1 MKIDQ
6 QKFKIARTSRIGPGT
21 PSCRFFILFTWLLV
35 TLALGA
41 VSAQAATHSKG
52 NVTLFVH
59 GFGAGNIGWNP
70 TDGTLTLAN
79 AVDCSGYWGDL
90 PSLMRQRGYT
100 GQFIFVAWYQNASNC
115 DVNLHNWGKYDET
128 RSWVDVGAA
137 LSQYI
142 YQNFTSKGIPVD
154 IVSHSMGGMVT
165 RSAIYGASGKAPSF
179 CYLTICDTW
188 SPPIDVGTAVTA
200 GSPHAGSNTSIVNV
214 CANLASNQQICKET
228 LPHSNSETWING
240 MDSHHNV
247 IRPEARYP
255 QGKFGTQWINIAA
268 TDTTLAHSPPL
279 PCCEN
284 PISDG
289 VIDTHSAISMAIP
302 GSNQLIVPGDVSHL
316 EFFLA
321 SKGSDG
327 ARGANTVIVAALEQD
342 YPWASRNFV
351 APSWALYNSGLSDG
365 DKLTSAN
372 GSYTVLQQ
380 ASDGNLVIYDIAH
393 QPLWSRG
400 GSYVQ
405 HARSVMQDDG
415 NLVTYSNYLPKVTG
429 SGSAI
434 WATNTA
440 GTGLSYLGLMDDG
453 NLIIVQ
459 TSNFTQHL
467 PKQNLTRPGG
477 NYGGNV
483 TWKAFTGPNSP
494 LASINPNSTPRGWC
508 MELPGG
514 QISDNGHN
522 PVTIAICNDSPQQNF
537 VIVGQHGTIRAFG
550 RCLTNNGL
558 GPSVTMEACDGLSH
572 QNWVAELAA
581 IRPADG
587 SNICVAVPG
596 SHFVEGQP
604 VAMASCNGSPEQHW
618 VVPRIKNFS
627 GSGKCLG
634 ANPGVGNN
642 NKAVL
647 AACTGQVNQQWYTS
661 GWWKNGGYRG
671 AFQAKNNRCLDVPG
685 QNFVGGQQLQF
696 FDCNN
701 TPAQDWVWFNDSTI
715 RPAAQTRLCVDL
727 ARSNPNDG
735 TAIELATCDGTNA
748 QQWDPPGGLSPNTPP
763 VASPPPT

>member
-1 MKIDQ
+1 MKLDH
-6 QKFKIARTSRIGPGT
+6 QKFKIARIT
-21 PSCRFFILFTWLLV
+21 PSWLFFILFRWLLV
-35 TLALGA
+35 ALALA
-41 VSAQAATHSKG
+41 TMPAQAVTHSKG

-70 TDGTLTLAN
+70 TDRTITLAN

-115 DVNLHNWGKYDET
+115 DVNLHDWGRYDET
-128 RSWVDVGAA
+128 LSWVDIGAA

-142 YQNFTSKGIPVD
+142 YRNFTSKGIPAD

-165 RSAIYGASGKAPSF
+165 RSAIYGASGKAPPF
-179 CYLTICDTW
+179 CHLTICDTW

-200 GSPHAGSNTSIVNV
+200 GSPHAGSNTSIVNI

-228 LPHSNSETWING
+228 LPGSNSETWING
-240 MDSHHNV
+240 MDSNHNI
-247 IRPEARYP
+247 IRPGARYP

-268 TDTTLAHSPPL
+268 TDTSLVHYPPL

-284 PISDG
+284 PVSDG

-302 GSNQLIVPGDVSHL
+302 SSNQLIVPGDVSHL

-321 SKGSDG
+321 SKGSNDAG
-327 ARGANTVIVAALEQD
+327 GANNTIVAALEQD
-342 YPWASRNFV
+342 YEWARRNFI
-351 APSWALYNSGLSDG
+351 APSWTLYNSGLGDG

-372 GSYTVLQQ
+372 GSYIALQQ
-380 ASDGNLVIYDIAH
+380 ASDGNLVIYDNAH

-405 HARSVMQDDG
+405 HARTVMQDDG
-415 NLVTYSNYLPKVTG
+415 NLVTYSNYLPKVSG

-440 GTGLSYLGLMDDG
+440 GSGLSYLGLMDDG

-459 TSNFTQHL
+459 TSNFAQHF
-467 PKQNLTRPGG
+467 PKPNVTRPGG

-494 LASINPNSTPRGWC
+494 LASISPNSAPGGWC
-508 MELPGG
+508 MQVPDG
-514 QISDNGHN
+514 QISDNGHD
-522 PVTIAICNDSPQQNF
+522 PVTVAICNDSPQQNF
-537 VIVGQHGTIRAFG
+537 VIIGQYGNIRALG
-550 RCLTNNGL
+550 RCLTNNGISQSL
-558 GPSVTMEACDGLSH
+558 TMEVCGQSQ
-572 QNWVAELAA
+572 QNWVAELGV

-587 SNICVAVPG
+587 PQSCVDVLG
-596 SHFVEGQP
+596 SRFVEGQAL
-604 VAMASCNGSPEQHW
+604 AMASCNGSAEQNW
-618 VVPRIKNFS
+618 VEPRIKNSS
-627 GSGKCLG
+627 GSGKCLGG

-647 AACTGQVNQQWYTS
+647 ATCTGQINQQWYTS
-661 GWWKNGGYRG
+661 GWWKHGGYRG
-671 AFQAKNNRCLDVPG
+671 AFQTKNNQCLDVPD

-696 FDCNN
+696 FQCNN
-701 TPAQDWVWFNDSTI
+701 TSAQDWVWFNDGTI
-715 RPAAQTRLCVDL
+715 RPAAQTQLCVDIT
-727 ARSNPNDG
+727 RSNPNDG
-735 TAIELATCDGTNA
+735 TAIELATCNGTNA

-763 VASPPPT
+763 VASPPPA